1 VAVGA
6 ALPLLE
12 DNLDRALL
20 KDLTIAD
27 FPLDVVGAGEKKLVV
42 TGLNIVSSDLMTKSG
57 GSRTAESMSKLVICC
72 KPGVTSVGFHSSSS
86 TSFADLDIR
95 I

>member
-1 VAVGA
+1 MVVAV
-6 ALPLLE
+6 LPLVE
-12 DNLDRALL
+12 DSLDRTLL
-20 KDLTIAD
+20 KDLAMAD
-27 FPLDVVGAGEKKLVV
+27 VPLDVAGTVEGKSVA
-42 TGLNIVSSDLMTKSG
+42 TGVNMVSSDLMIKSG

-72 KPGVTSVGFHSSSS
+72 KPGVTSVGFQSSSS

>member
-1 VAVGA
+1 MVVVAV
-6 ALPLLE
+6 PLFE

-20 KDLTIAD
+20 KDWTMAD
-27 FPLDVVGAGEKKLVV
+27 VPLDEVGAGEGKLVV
-42 TGLNIVSSDLMTKSG
+42 TGLNMVSSVLIIRSG
-57 GSRTAESMSKLVICC
+57 GSRTAESTSIFVICC
-72 KPGVTSVGFHSSSS
+72 KPGVTSVGFQSSSS